1 MGVGVLRV
9 LQLPGLT
16 HAGSPAGEMMAQ
28 ELAYEGGPQAKL
40 KQPV

>member
-1 MGVGVLRV
+1 M

-16 HAGSPAGEMMAQ
+16 PAGSPAGEMMAQ
-28 ELAYEGGPQAKL
+28 GLAPEGGPQAKL